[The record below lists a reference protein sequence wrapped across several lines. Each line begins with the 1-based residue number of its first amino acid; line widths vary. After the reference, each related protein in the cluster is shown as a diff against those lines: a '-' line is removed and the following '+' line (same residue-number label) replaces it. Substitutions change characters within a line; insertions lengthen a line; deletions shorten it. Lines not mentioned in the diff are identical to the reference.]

1 FAEFSNNPLIDT
13 LKISIF
19 ILISVLLLFFIVK
32 NTSKSFISVI
42 FIAFFVRI
50 IVVFIMSFFGFIPYQ
65 YDNNWE
71 LVGATLLSDWH
82 SGNIHFNI
90 NNNKVSFY
98 SGLTTVVY
106 YLFGENPI
114 YMQLLNVFFSTLA
127 IIYLF
132 KMSRYLFNYKVAF
145 YSSVIMSIWPTYIF
159 FTSMHMREA
168 LAIFFLL
175 AFAYYFMKWLR
186 YFKFKYIILAA
197 FSFLFD
203 MLIRPQNGMLIII
216 SIFPFIVFYAW
227 KYSSKYMKINLVV
240 FSFFAGLGILFILQL
255 TGYLRFDFNYIVTEM
270 SYRTGGGSSYLE
282 WMTYNSLLDLI
293 IYSPIR
299 LVYFVY
305 TPFPWQIT
313 SMEQAFAFLE
323 SVLLIIMSYH
333 ILRGLKVLW
342 ETTERKRELF
352 FIIVFCLLGLIANG
366 LVDSNVGTSIRH
378 KLQYIFV
385 FFILV
390 SAVKSQIGYKIK
402 RATDNF

>member
-1 FAEFSNNPLIDT
+1 ERIFINQLLRRAMISYRLQNGMKTFICKTIIVKNLEAYKNERYVMSKNRSLLTKQNTIYYFTIVLISLLVSLTATMFTINSPFAEFSNNPLIDT

-65 YDNNWE
+65 YDNNWD
-71 LVGATLLSDWH
+71 LDAATLLSDWH

-203 MLIRPQNGMLIII
+203 MLIRPQN
-216 SIFPFIVFYAW
+216 
-227 KYSSKYMKINLVV
+227 
-240 FSFFAGLGILFILQL
+240 
-255 TGYLRFDFNYIVTEM
+255 
-270 SYRTGGGSSYLE
+270 
-282 WMTYNSLLDLI
+282 
-293 IYSPIR
+293 
-299 LVYFVY
+299 
-305 TPFPWQIT
+305 
-313 SMEQAFAFLE
+313 
-323 SVLLIIMSYH
+323 
-333 ILRGLKVLW
+333 
-342 ETTERKRELF
+342 
-352 FIIVFCLLGLIANG
+352 
-366 LVDSNVGTSIRH
+366 
-378 KLQYIFV
+378 
-385 FFILV
+385 
-390 SAVKSQIGYKIK
+390 
-402 RATDNF
+402 